1 MSTFR
6 LTNKKYAYRCWSI
19 GVFFIILSFGQKR
32 IFADISVKNTE
43 ISSKPLEISVEIWY
57 NTITTNLARFVMVS
71 YNKLWKRLIDLN
83 MKKKELKEITGI
95 GSTTLTK
102 LSNDEPVSMD
112 VMIKICSALKCNIGD
127 VMDVIV

>member
-19 GVFFIILSFGQKR
+19 GVFFIILSLGQKR

-57 NTITTNLARFVMVS
+57 NTITTNIARFVMVS